1 MSNAGSDRLANASTD
16 ANGDSHV
23 YADSD
28 RRFRKNRGLNTLG
41 NVIWRKKSLMFKHYL
56 YESNKVDANDETP
69 EDSNIEIP
77 NVSTP

>member
-1 MSNAGSDRLANASTD
+1 
-16 ANGDSHV
+16 
-23 YADSD
+23 
-28 RRFRKNRGLNTLG
+28 
-41 NVIWRKKSLMFKHYL
+41 MFKHYL